1 MNNLNGEKFGC
12 NFVESSEV
20 FEREQRS
27 TLCLSLAGR
36 WFPEFDL
43 VALWKR

>member
-1 MNNLNGEKFGC
+1 MNILNGEKFGC
-12 NFVESSEV
+12 KFVESSDV
-20 FEREQRS
+20 FEREQSS
-27 TLCLSLAGR
+27 TLCLSLARR